1 MACQCTRFHPTYNT
15 GGSDA
20 TVSVW
25 DHKVKKRL
33 RQYTKYNTPVAAL
46 AFSADGARLAIG
58 AGYTWDAGE
67 EGARTAE
74 RPSLFVRELGEEVKV
89 RLLLWPAG
97 CRARSGLEHSSF
109 LFPCSRRDGVLD
121 ESDDCCIMSG
131 GLVMIQ
137 VQVRRY
143 PPICLL
149 AGSVQRQYGML
160 TGGMRNAYSSHYFL
174 ARLHFTYLG
183 LSRIMLRIIAH
194 EGADLSH
201 SLHE

>member
-1 MACQCTRFHPTYNT
+1 M
-15 GGSDA
+15 
-20 TVSVW
+20 W
-25 DHKVKKRL
+25 
-33 RQYTKYNTPVAAL
+33 
-46 AFSADGARLAIG
+46 
-58 AGYTWDAGE
+58 
-67 EGARTAE
+67 TAE
-74 RPSLFVRELGEEVKV
+74 RPLLFVRELGEEVKV

-97 CRARSGLEHSSF
+97 CHARSGHEHSSF
-109 LFPCSRRDGVLD
+109 LFSCSQRDGVLD
-121 ESDDCCIMSG
+121 EGDDCCIMSS

-149 AGSVQRQYGML
+149 AGSVRRQYGML
-160 TGGMRNAYSSHYFL
+160 TGGTRNAYSSHYFL

-183 LSRIMLRIIAH
+183 LSTIMLRIIAH